1 MVNPSSFLLYSV
13 HDVYIRMYDTC
24 MFMYTLSHVI
34 FGGSDY
40 YDFKFN
46 FSSVVRVCRAIIIAL
61 HAHYSRMYDIAR
73 D

>member
-1 MVNPSSFLLYSV
+1 MVNPSSFLLYSM
-13 HDVYIRMYDTC
+13 HDVYIRMYDTCTC

-46 FSSVVRVCRAIIIAL
+46 FSSVVRVCRAIIIA
-61 HAHYSRMYDIAR
+61 HYSRMYDIAR